1 MKIYLKSHDR
11 TLFANLASS
20 IAVGSF
26 TLTTV
31 VVIGLDDAQKILL
44 QAERNMDTCKNA
56 VTKIGNSIKI
66 SS

>member
-1 MKIYLKSHDR
+1 MKTDLRSHDR
-11 TLFANLASS
+11 TVFANLASS

-26 TLTTV
+26 TLITV
-31 VVIGLDDAQKILL
+31 VIIGLDDAQKILL

-56 VTKIGNSIKI
+56 VTETGNSIKV